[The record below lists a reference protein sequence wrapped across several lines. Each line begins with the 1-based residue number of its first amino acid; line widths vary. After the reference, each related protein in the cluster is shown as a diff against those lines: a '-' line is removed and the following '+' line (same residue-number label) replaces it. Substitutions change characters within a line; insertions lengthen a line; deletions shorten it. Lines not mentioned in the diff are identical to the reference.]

1 MDYINLDS
9 SEFVELLYKKVI
21 FNSSLENDNDRED
34 CNLECA
40 ELVLGWVRANELNLM
55 KIETMLVQIDETKLN
70 TANIFNILMSTYRIR
85 NRLKN
90 RKFFLEKSK
99 TFILKTCSK
108 QKSDEIIHHIDGLL

>member
-40 ELVLGWVRANELNLM
+40 ELVLGWVRANELNLL
-55 KIETMLVQIDETKLN
+55 KIESMLVQIDETKLN
-70 TANIFNILMSTYRIR
+70 TTNIFNILMSTYRTR
-85 NRLKN
+85 NSLKN
-90 RKFFLEKSK
+90 RKFFFEKSRI
-99 TFILKTCSK
+99 FILKTCTK
-108 QKSDEIIHHIDGLL
+108 EKIDEIISHIDRLL